1 MFLGFLFDLISR
13 ADTPYPL
20 DPRTMSI
27 RDYLR
32 DVHGELRHVSWPS
45 KSQTIN
51 YTIIVLALSL
61 GTGVFL
67 GLADFLFKE
76 TLARFI

>member
-1 MFLGFLFDLISR
+1 M
-13 ADTPYPL
+13 
-20 DPRTMSI
+20 
-27 RDYLR
+27 
-32 DVHGELRHVSWPS
+32 SWPS